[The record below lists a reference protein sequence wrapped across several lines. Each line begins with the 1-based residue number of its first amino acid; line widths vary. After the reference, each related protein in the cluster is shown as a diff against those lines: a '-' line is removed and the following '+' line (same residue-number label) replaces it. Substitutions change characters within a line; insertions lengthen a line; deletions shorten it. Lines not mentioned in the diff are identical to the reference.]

1 MRKGEGQLLCDVWK
15 EKIGRIWG
23 RWFTSPRQ
31 SYSLVTSP
39 PKRPATAAWRRRRPW
54 RSQSICHTGPTK
66 LRKKKK
72 NSFLS
77 PLRPPFSWLSSTFTL
92 FFSQFPTWLPLQHLA
107 FSSSYNQTIFVPS
120 PHHSASFL
128 YSPLWLCPSDPLNR
142 FTLSIL
148 KVSLLPMISQ
158 SLTHSF
164 CSALHSL
171 IWFTQPPPRLCFSR
185 PHSFPLAESPLISIR
200 LPSAS
205 EEMKIDSPSSNCS
218 SLVKEKGEAVSRAL
232 SKAVHPSL
240 FEVWRQ
246 CCSEI
251 SAALTETRGR
261 RVRGEAL
268 KQ

>member
-1 MRKGEGQLLCDVWK
+1 MLAWGK
-15 EKIGRIWG
+15 EKDSSSVMVAGGLRRRG
-23 RWFTSPRQ
+23 
-31 SYSLVTSP
+31 TSP
-39 PKRPATAAWRRRRPW
+39 PKRPDARGALSPFVTPGRP
-54 RSQSICHTGPTK
+54 SSA
-66 LRKKKK
+66 KKKDAPSFPRSGLHSHGFHLPSPS
-72 NSFLS
+72 SFLNF
-77 PLRPPFSWLSSTFTL
+77 LRDYRCCI
-92 FFSQFPTWLPLQHLA
+92 
-107 FSSSYNQTIFVPS
+107 SSSYNQTISVPS

-128 YSPLWLCPSDPLNR
+128 YSPLWLCASDPLNC

-148 KVSLLPMISQ
+148 KVCLLPMISQ

-164 CSALHSL
+164 CSTLHSL
-171 IWFTQPPPRLCFSR
+171 IWFTQLPPPSPICAALG
-185 PHSFPLAESPLISIR
+185 PIPFPLAESPLISIR

-218 SLVKEKGEAVSRAL
+218 SLVKEKGEAVSWVL

>member
-1 MRKGEGQLLCDVWK
+1 MTDGLIWKKQSKDVDACVRKVEGQLLCDVWK
-15 EKIGRIWG
+15 EKIRRIRG
-23 RWFTSPRQ
+23 RWFTSPWQ

-39 PKRPATAAWRRRRPW
+39 PKRPATAAWCRRRPW
-54 RSQSICHTGPTK
+54 CSQSICHTGPTK
-66 LRKKKK
+66 LRKKKDAPSFPCAGLHSHGFHLPSPS
-72 NSFLS
+72 SFLNF
-77 PLRPPFSWLSSTFTL
+77 LRDYRCCI
-92 FFSQFPTWLPLQHLA
+92 
-107 FSSSYNQTIFVPS
+107 SSSYNQTISVPS

-128 YSPLWLCPSDPLNR
+128 YSPLWLCASDPLNC
-142 FTLSIL
+142 FSLSIL
-148 KVSLLPMISQ
+148 KVCLLPMISQ

-164 CSALHSL
+164 CSTLHSL
-171 IWFTQPPPRLCFSR
+171 IWFTQLPPPICAALG
-185 PHSFPLAESPLISIR
+185 PIPFPLQNHPWYLF
-200 LPSAS
+200 
-205 EEMKIDSPSSNCS
+205 DCHQ
-218 SLVKEKGEAVSRAL
+218 EKGEAVSWAL